1 MAPRGLAPSVQS
13 LPPILYATYR
23 QPMPSCSKGSRGL
36 SVLPRV
42 SRIFTTS
49 AISPGP
55 WSRQRPNRCAFRA
68 GRNLPDKEFR
78 YLRTVIVTAAVY
90 RGLDSPLRHKLT
102 APRDLPAPGRRQTL
116 YVALRLQQSPV
127 FLVNSR
133 LDQFSAAPPGSG
145 SWSLHPLGRPFSR
158 SYGAILPSSL
168 TMVLPIASVC
178 STHPPVSV
186 CGTGPSG
193 LPRGFSRQ
201 RGITGFAQRLRP
213 RPQAHGTGVSLGPAL
228 RRIAGTSRT
237 PSGYPPASPHR
248 SSARRGCRNVH
259 RLCIG
264 YACRPRL
271 SSRLTRGRLASPRK
285 PWVCGGG
292 VSLTALVTH
301 ASILTPGR
309 STRGRPH
316 ASPRTGSSPTDQE
329 ILPGPAASAPCLAPC
344 IVGACPL
351 DQ

>member
-1 MAPRGLAPSVQS
+1 
-13 LPPILYATYR
+13 
-23 QPMPSCSKGSRGL
+23 MPSCSKGSRGL

-55 WSRQRPNRCAFRA
+55 WSRQRPSRYAFRA

-90 RGLDSPLRHKLT
+90 RGLGSPLRQRLT
-102 APRDLPAPGRRQTL
+102 DPRDLPAPGRRQTL

-133 LDQFSAAPPGSG
+133 LDQFAAAGEGSG
-145 SWSLHPLGRPFSR
+145 GRPLHPPRRPFSR

-201 RGITGFAQRLRP
+201 RGLTGFA
-213 RPQAHGTGVSLGPAL
+213 
-228 RRIAGTSRT
+228 
-237 PSGYPPASPHR
+237 
-248 SSARRGCRNVH
+248 
-259 RLCIG
+259 
-264 YACRPRL
+264 
-271 SSRLTRGRLASPRK
+271 
-285 PWVCGGG
+285 
-292 VSLTALVTH
+292 
-301 ASILTPGR
+301 
-309 STRGRPH
+309 
-316 ASPRTGSSPTDQE
+316 
-329 ILPGPAASAPCLAPC
+329 
-344 IVGACPL
+344 
-351 DQ
+351 